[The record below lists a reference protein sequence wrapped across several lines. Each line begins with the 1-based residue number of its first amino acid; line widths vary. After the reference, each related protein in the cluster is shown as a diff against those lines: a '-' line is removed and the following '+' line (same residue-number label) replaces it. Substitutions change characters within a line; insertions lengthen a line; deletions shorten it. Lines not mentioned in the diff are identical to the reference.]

1 MTSNDKQPGPAW
13 EPVPLESVRFTDG
26 FWAPRMETN
35 RSVTLPA
42 QYEQLEGTGHI
53 DAWRLEWRPGDPNP
67 PHKFW
72 DSDVA
77 KWLEAVGWTLAAGP
91 DPELERLADGVID
104 LIAGAQQPDGY
115 LNTHFTV
122 VEPEKRWTNLR
133 DDHELY
139 CAGHLIEAAVA
150 YHRATGKD
158 KFLNVVR
165 RYAEHIDGVFGRG
178 EEQLAGYPGH
188 EEIELALVKLHRAT
202 GGERFLHLAQYFID
216 ERGREPH
223 YFDREAE
230 HRGEGPPAR
239 DPASDEAP
247 YRYCQAH
254 LPVRQ
259 QTTAE
264 GHAVRAMYLYC
275 GMADVAAETGDEQLA
290 AACRRLWD
298 NVTRR
303 RMYVT
308 GGIGSSRRGERFT
321 FDYDLPNETA
331 YAETCAAIGLVFFA
345 HRMLRLE
352 PDARYA
358 DVMERALYNGVLS
371 GVSLDGRRFFYE
383 NPLTVNPA
391 ATRFYG
397 LNHGSGQVT
406 RREWFGCACC
416 PPNIARLL
424 ASLPYYAY
432 GQSADTAFVHL
443 YVQGTAELS
452 VDGTGLR
459 LGVET
464 DYPWDG
470 QVTVEVEPD
479 GPGEFTL
486 ALRVPG
492 WCRAPQA
499 AVNGTPV
506 PVEPALHRGYARIR
520 RWWRPG
526 DSVRLDLPMPVERIE
541 ASPRVRVDCGRVA
554 LQRGPLVYCLEEVD
568 NGPDLPDI
576 VLPRDAALEPCPTPD
591 LPGGIMAVT
600 GTALRRD
607 RDEWEDTL
615 YRASPSNLRNTDI
628 KAVPYFAWGNREPGE
643 MLVWIRDRPPVA
655 AAS

>member
-1 MTSNDKQPGPAW
+1 MTPEDTHARPVW
-13 EPVPLESVRFTDG
+13 EPVPFENVQFTDR

-42 QYEQLEGTGHI
+42 QYEHLKDTGRI
-53 DAWRLEWRPGDPNP
+53 DAWRLDWQPGDPNP

-91 DPELERLADGVID
+91 DPELERLADRVIE

-122 VEPEKRWTNLR
+122 AEPDKRWTNLR

-150 YHRATGKD
+150 YHRATGKER
-158 KFLNVVR
+158 FLKVLR
-165 RYAEHIDGVFGRG
+165 RYAEHIDRVFGR
-178 EEQLAGYPGH
+178 EEGQLPGYPGH
-188 EEIELALVKLHRAT
+188 EEIELALVKLYRAT
-202 GGERFLHLAQYFID
+202 REERFLGLASYFIN

-230 HRGEGPPAR
+230 RRREEPPQR

-247 YRYCQAH
+247 YSYWQAH
-254 LPVRQ
+254 LPVHQ
-259 QTTAE
+259 QSTAE
-264 GHAVRAMYLYC
+264 GHAVRAMYLYS
-275 GMADVAAETGDEQLA
+275 GMADVALETGDVELA
-290 AACRRLWD
+290 DACRRLWD
-298 NVTRR
+298 NATRR

-308 GGIGSSRRGERFT
+308 GGIGSGRRGERFT

-345 HRMLRLE
+345 HRMLRFE
-352 PDARYA
+352 ADGRYA
-358 DVMERALYNGVLS
+358 DAMERTLYNGVLS
-371 GVSLDGRRFFYE
+371 GISLDGRRYFYE
-383 NPLTVNPA
+383 NPLTVHPG
-391 ATRFYG
+391 ATRFHG
-397 LNHGSGQVT
+397 LNHGSGEVT
-406 RREWFGCACC
+406 RRPWFGCACC

-424 ASLPYYAY
+424 ASLPQYAY

-452 VDGTGLR
+452 LGGNPVGLD
-459 LGVET
+459 VET

-470 QVTVEVEPD
+470 DVQISVSPE

-492 WCRAPQA
+492 WCRAPRA

-506 PVEPALHRGYARIR
+506 PLEAALQSGYARIR

-526 DSVRLDLPMPVERIE
+526 DTVELQLPMRVERIE
-541 ASPRVRVDCGRVA
+541 ASPRVRADCGRVA

-568 NGPDLPDI
+568 NGPDLRDI
-576 VLPRDAALEPCPTPD
+576 VLPRDSALEAHPAAD
-591 LPGGIMAVT
+591 LPEGVLALNGP
-600 GTALRRD
+600 ALRRD
-607 RDEWEDTL
+607 PSEWDGEL
-615 YRASPSNLRNTDI
+615 YRATPSSLREVRI
-628 KAVPYFAWGNREPGE
+628 KAVPYFAWCNREPGE
-643 MLVWIRDRPPVA
+643 MLVWIQDGRSMA
-655 AAS
+655 ISG